1 MRLPSRQRGA
11 VADEAVPRIVELI
24 LEAGLRPGDRLPSE
38 RELMARLSIGRSS
51 LREAVKT
58 LVALGVIEVAV
69 GSGMYVAD
77 GEGSMI
83 TRPLFWGRLMSEQS
97 TREVVEARRV
107 VEVELAGLA
116 AERARDDEL
125 AAIGEKI
132 ALMERQLDD
141 PDAFARYDLEFHLA
155 IADAA
160 HNQVLR
166 QVIDT
171 MRHVLRVWFA
181 EAFRGREDRSEP
193 IRRHKVIYEAIA
205 ARDPARARQAMA
217 EHIEGGARWL
227 FEATERGGSTRSSP

>member
-1 MRLPSRQRGA
+1 MRLPPRGRGA

-38 RELMARLSIGRSS
+38 RELMARLAVGRSS
-51 LREAVKT
+51 LREAVRT

-97 TREVVEARRV
+97 TRDVVEARRV

-125 AAIGEKI
+125 AAIREKI
-132 ALMERQLDD
+132 TLIERHLDD

-171 MRHVLRVWFA
+171 MRHVMRAWFA

-193 IRRHKVIYEAIA
+193 VGRHQLIYDAIA
-205 ARDPARARQAMA
+205 ARDPERARQAMA

-227 FEATERGGSTRSSP
+227 FEAIERGGRGKGSQ